1 MIPAH
6 PHRSLKIPIVNGY
19 RKTPISDG
27 VTKDT
32 HTGMTFGTGLRL
44 RLNIE
49 GIICLRL
56 PLKVEEIKLNLSD
69 SRPMADLEAKDH

>member
-1 MIPAH
+1 
-6 PHRSLKIPIVNGY
+6 
-19 RKTPISDG
+19 
-27 VTKDT
+27 
-32 HTGMTFGTGLRL
+32 MTFGTGLRL

-69 SRPMADLEAKDH
+69 TRPMADPEAKDH